1 MKITTVQWTA
11 TLQSVL
17 LGSSYR
23 TLLQVKDKDKLSQ
36 VNSLSFHIFLGL
48 FEKDTSLN
56 CSMISDYFT
65 SITANI
71 PLIALSPCNN
81 KSISYDSKYACNYRW
96 SRITEPSL
104 FVKKLIKDTSK
115 YEGKKQKQKLSLNTR
130 VISMTLRTNQQAC
143 WTKKTGIGKTTFFF
157 LFIMLSIEWSH
168 LLCLLNLFI
177 SSS

>member
-56 CSMISDYFT
+56 CSMFSDYLT
-65 SITANI
+65 SITANT
-71 PLIALSPCNN
+71 PLIPLSPCNN
-81 KSISYDSKYACNYRW
+81 RSILYDSKYACNYRW

-104 FVKKLIKDTSK
+104 FIKKLIKNTSK
-115 YEGKKQKQKLSLNTR
+115 YEGKNKNKSSVLIPESYPWLWEQISKLAG
-130 VISMTLRTNQQAC
+130 Q
-143 WTKKTGIGKTTFFF
+143 KTGIGKTTFFPVHKAQYWMKPSP
-157 LFIMLSIEWSH
+157 LFIIFVH
-168 LLCLLNLFI
+168 
-177 SSS
+177 

>member
-104 FVKKLIKDTSK
+104 FIKKLIKDTSK

-130 VISMTLRTNQQAC
+130 VISMTLRTNQQAG
-143 WTKKTGIGKTTFFF
+143 WKKKQELERLLFF

>member
-23 TLLQVKDKDKLSQ
+23 TLVQVKDKDKLSQ
-36 VNSLSFHIFLGL
+36 VNLLSFHIFLGL

-65 SITANI
+65 SIL
-71 PLIALSPCNN
+71 LIALSPCNN
-81 KSISYDSKYACNYRW
+81 KSISYDSKYACNYTW

-104 FVKKLIKDTSK
+104 FIKKLIKDTSK

-157 LFIMLSIEWSH
+157 LFIMLSIEWSY
-168 LLCLLNLFI
+168 LLCLLYLFI

>member
-1 MKITTVQWTA
+1 MKITTVQWNA

-65 SITANI
+65 SIL
-71 PLIALSPCNN
+71 LIALSPRNN

-104 FVKKLIKDTSK
+104 FIKKLIKDTSK
-115 YEGKKQKQKLSLNTR
+115 YEGKNKNKSCLNTQ
-130 VISMTLRTNQQAC
+130 VISMTLRTNQQAG
-143 WTKKTGIGKTTFFF
+143 WTKNRNWKDYIFF

>member
-1 MKITTVQWTA
+1 MKITTVQWNA

-104 FVKKLIKDTSK
+104 FIKKLIKDTSK
-115 YEGKKQKQKLSLNTR
+115 YEGKNKNKSCLNTQ
-130 VISMTLRTNQQAC
+130 VISMTLRTNQQAG
-143 WTKKTGIGKTTFFF
+143 WKKKQELERLLFF